1 MKERKLYNGEI
12 NIQFNDNNHCYII
25 GDRKWITSVTACTGL
40 LDKPGLKF
48 WACNM
53 MAEQL
58 YEFLDA
64 NKEIDVDQ
72 LRFQIE
78 EAKKAHTKKA
88 RKEADSGTLVHN
100 WAEQFI
106 LSQIN
111 ETERPKVPEDKR
123 VLNGV
128 LAFLKW
134 VESEDVKFVAT
145 ELLLY
150 SKEHDFAGLMDFKF
164 TLGKEDHK
172 IIHIGDFKTNKAI
185 YKEDHKIIHTG
196 DFKTNKAI
204 YNEMLYQLA
213 GYDLADR
220 EESGEEHGDGYIL
233 RLDKDSG
240 EFESH
245 IISKED
251 MKKNEKAFLGL
262 RAVKIREKE
271 LK

>member
-12 NIQFNDNNHCYII
+12 NLQFNDSNHCYII
-25 GDRKWITSVTACTGL
+25 GDRKWITSVTSVTGL
-40 LDKPGLKF
+40 LDKPALKY
-48 WACNM
+48 WACKM
-53 MAEQL
+53 MANQL
-58 YEFLDA
+58 YDFLDV
-64 NKEIDVDQ
+64 NKKVDIDQ

-78 EAKKAHTKKA
+78 DAKKAHTKKA
-88 RKEADSGTLVHN
+88 KKEADTGTLVHD

-111 ETERPKVPEDKR
+111 KTERPEIPEPETFEDKK
-123 VLNGV
+123 VLNGI

-150 SKEHDFAGLMDFKF
+150 SKEYDFAGLMDLKF

-172 IIHIGDFKTNKAI
+172 IIHPGDFKTSS
-185 YKEDHKIIHTG
+185 G
-196 DFKTNKAI
+196 I

-213 GYDLADR
+213 GYDLADM

-245 IISKED
+245 IIPKEE
-251 MKKNEKAFLGL
+251 MKKNEQAFLGL
-262 RAVKIREKE
+262 RIVKKREKE
-271 LK
+271 LKQYEKRRVG